1 MTTKPWMSRRNVLR
15 GMGVCLSLPF
25 LETLAKPLRAQAA
38 AQATRYIFIYFPN
51 GVAHDFWSPG
61 GTPGAG
67 DAWSLSALQ
76 EPLAPYK
83 QYCSVLTNVGQTEL
97 FGGNP
102 NPSHSQL
109 AGPTWTSQRNDPSAA
124 DCGGPSIDQVLAQNI
139 GAATPFDSLQLGLST
154 MNSYPDGQNP
164 AISRS
169 MSWSDATTPLYK
181 EVNPQAVFDRMI
193 THIGTG
199 ETDPAVVAAA
209 QLRKDRDLSA
219 LDFVIDDAEALK
231 LRLSSSDKARLDD
244 FLTSV
249 RDLETRTAS
258 VMPGGGGGGAV
269 NATRPTFTASY
280 EVRADIKSVSATD
293 PNGYSRETHAE
304 VMNDMITLAFAT
316 DMTRVISHMQDDARS
331 DYHYNFLKQRTFA
344 GNSSTETAT
353 QLESPLNG
361 DLLGFHALQHD
372 GDSNDGFATVNHWL
386 VSKFAS
392 LIQRFTTTPDPLVPG
407 KMLID
412 TTYMHFQSGMQGSN
426 HQADML
432 PIVIAGA
439 AGGTYKMNMHH
450 SFPSEVRLA
459 DVHLTVLQ
467 NAFGLAN
474 VTSFGN
480 SGGIVPDLLA

>member
-1 MTTKPWMSRRNVLR
+1 MGTCLALPW
-15 GMGVCLSLPF
+15 
-25 LETLAKPLRAQAA
+25 LETFSKPLHAQAA
-38 AQATRYIFIYFPN
+38 TQATRYIFIYFPN
-51 GVAHDFWSPG
+51 GVAHDFWSPT
-61 GTPGAG
+61 GTGAG
-67 DAWSLSALQ
+67 DAWTLSALQ

-109 AGPTWTSQRNDPSAA
+109 AGPTWTGARNDPAAA
-124 DCGGPSIDQVLAQNI
+124 DCGGPSIDQVLAANI
-139 GAATPFDSLQLGLST
+139 GTATPFDSLQLGLST
-154 MNSYPDGQNP
+154 MNSYPDGQHP

-169 MSWSDATTPLYK
+169 MSWSNATTPLYK
-181 EVNPQAVFDRMI
+181 EVNPQAVFDSLI
-193 THIGTG
+193 EQIGPGGGTAG
-199 ETDPAVVAAA
+199 PDPTAVAAA
-209 QLRKDRDLSA
+209 ELRKARDLSA
-219 LDFVIDDAEALK
+219 LDFVMADAESLK
-231 LRLSSSDKARLDD
+231 LKLSSSDNTRLDQ
-244 FLTSV
+244 FLDSV
-249 RDLETRTAS
+249 RDLEGR
-258 VMPGGGGGGAV
+258 VQLQMPGMGGTGG
-269 NATRPTFTASY
+269 NFTRPTLSASY
-280 EVRADIKSVSATD
+280 QERADIKNVD
-293 PNGYSRETHAE
+293 PNDPQGYTREAHAE
-304 VMNDMITLAFAT
+304 VMNDLITMAFQT
-316 DMTRVISHMQDDARS
+316 DMTRVISLMQDDARS

-392 LIQRFTTTPDPLVPG
+392 LIDRFAMTPDPTVPG

-412 TTYMHFQSGMQGSN
+412 TTYMQFQSGMQGSN

-439 AGGTYKMNMHH
+439 GGGVYKMNQHH

-459 DVHLTVLQ
+459 DVHLTLLQ
-467 NAFGLAN
+467 AGFGLSN

-480 SGGIVPDLLA
+480 SGGIVDALLV